1 MVKIA
6 NLQIF
11 NLLSILKRNK
21 DFLKLAYVLLNI
33 NIIKIHNDNCKS
45 KSKSFRF
52 EYVIFS
58 PFKFQKNETN

>member
-1 MVKIA
+1 MVKVK
-6 NLQIF
+6 NLQFF
-11 NLLSILKRNK
+11 NLLSILKGNK
-21 DFLKLAYVLLNI
+21 DFLKLASILLNE

-58 PFKFQKNETN
+58 PFKFKKNETN